1 MATYLGIDLGGT
13 SVKGGRVGSSG
24 LLQKEVTV
32 LNQKGKSDEIF
43 EEICHLIGMLWSEDV
58 EGIGFAVP
66 ALIDMATGSMYGL
79 SNLTQLDGFPIKARL
94 SDRFN
99 VPVLLQNDANCF
111 VLGEKYFGSA
121 RGLRDVIGLIT
132 GTGVGAGLILN
143 NRLYNGIN
151 YGAGEFG
158 MISYKDK
165 CFEDYCGGKFFNDNF
180 SMSGEELSV
189 LAGEGD
195 SRAFDIF
202 RQYGQNLGE
211 LIKLICYS
219 FDPQII
225 TIGGSV
231 SNSFKFYRETL
242 NESLKTFFFANKSR
256 VKIVKSELEDA
267 AIYGA
272 SSLFHNQKPL
282 HLKRNY

>member
-13 SVKGGRVGSSG
+13 SVKGGRAGLSG
-24 LLQKEVTV
+24 LLQKELIV
-32 LNQKGKSDEIF
+32 LNQTGSSDEVF
-43 EEICHLIGMLWSEDV
+43 EEICQLIEKLWSDDV

-79 SNLTQLDGFPIKARL
+79 SNLTQLDGFPIKSRL

-111 VLGEKYFGSA
+111 VLGEKYFGAA
-121 RGLRDVIGLIT
+121 RGLRDVIGLTT
-132 GTGVGAGLILN
+132 GTGVGAGLVMN
-143 NRLYNGIN
+143 NQLYHGVN

-158 MISYKDK
+158 MVPFKDK
-165 CFEDYCGGKFFNDNF
+165 RFEDYCGGSFFTENY
-180 SMSGEELSV
+180 SMTGEELSV

-195 SRAFDIF
+195 IGAIGAFIE
-202 RQYGQNLGE
+202 YGQNLGE

-219 FDPQII
+219 LDPQII
-225 TIGGSV
+225 IIGGSV
-231 SNSFKFYRETL
+231 SKSFAFYKEAL
-242 NESLKTFFFANKSR
+242 NKALESFFFTNKNR
-256 VKIVKSELEDA
+256 VLILPSALMDA

-272 SSLFHNQKPL
+272 SSLFHQET
-282 HLKRNY
+282 